1 MENSFEMD
9 YQYLAQ
15 QVAYYRSLKETGM
28 TQIKIFERI
37 PEWFIK
43 KVNLDE
49 DYKLDGRILT

>member
-37 PEWFIK
+37 PEWFIEK
-43 KVNLDE
+43 SKS
-49 DYKLDGRILT
+49 G